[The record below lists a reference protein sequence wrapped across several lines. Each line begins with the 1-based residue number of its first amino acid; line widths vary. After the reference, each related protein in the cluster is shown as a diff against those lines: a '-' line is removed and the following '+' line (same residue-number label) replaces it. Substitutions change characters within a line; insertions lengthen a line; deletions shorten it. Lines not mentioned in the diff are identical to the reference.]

1 MDTQVGIRLIVILAQ
16 RETAELVSRGHL
28 RWPPLV
34 GED

>member
-1 MDTQVGIRLIVILAQ
+1 MDTQVGIRLIVILTQ